1 MLDRIQWN
9 SEVIRF
15 APPFGA
21 FLQSYE
27 WGMFQEAIGRKIMRV
42 FEPSAEHVF
51 LGTVITMSVG
61 YGISY
66 GYIPKGPLGN
76 VPENALLPMLRG
88 LGATF
93 TFLRIEPTAPSA
105 LLPVSDVQPSST
117 VLIDLTK
124 DEEVIFEE
132 MKSKT
137 RYNVRLGER
146 KGVEVREMD
155 AQKEFNAFWLLMQQ
169 TAVRDHIRL
178 HDAAYYKA
186 LLKAM
191 SQKEEGGARA
201 RLFGAFYDGRLL
213 ATNIIVD
220 FAGVRT
226 YLHGATSNVH
236 RNVMA
241 QYVLHATLIRDAKK
255 EGMHTFDFWGA
266 VSEEDEAAGHSWA
279 GISRYKR
286 SFGGQFLEMPGTYD
300 FVLKPLQYEAYRVAR
315 RIRRIF

>member
-9 SEVIRF
+9 AEVVRF

-27 WGMFQEAIGRKIMRV
+27 WGMFQEAVGRQVTRV
-42 FEPSAEHVF
+42 FQPYGDHLF
-51 LGTVITMSVG
+51 LGTIITMSVG
-61 YGISY
+61 YGLSY

-76 VPENALLPMLRG
+76 VPENDLLPLLRE
-88 LGATF
+88 LGKSF
-93 TFLRIEPTAPSA
+93 TFLRIEPSSDSA
-105 LLPVSDVQPSST
+105 LLPVADVQPSAT
-117 VLIDLTK
+117 ILIDLTK
-124 DEEVIFEE
+124 DEETLFEE

-137 RYNVRLGER
+137 RYNARLGER
-146 KGVEVREMD
+146 KGVEIREMD
-155 AQKEFNAFWLLMQQ
+155 IQKEFNSFWLLMQQ

-178 HDAAYYKA
+178 YDASYYKA

-191 SQKEEGGARA
+191 SQKEGAGA
-201 RLFGAFYDGRLL
+201 HTRLFGAFYDGRLL
-213 ATNIIVD
+213 ATNVIVD

-226 YLHGATSNVH
+226 YLYGATSNVH

-241 QYVLHATLIRDAKK
+241 QYVLHAALIRDAKK
-255 EGMHTFDFWGA
+255 EGMHTFDFWGV

-286 SFGGQFLEMPGTYD
+286 SFGGQFVEMPGTFD
-300 FVLKPLQYEAYRVAR
+300 FVLKPLHYEAYRVAR
-315 RIRRIF
+315 RLRRIF